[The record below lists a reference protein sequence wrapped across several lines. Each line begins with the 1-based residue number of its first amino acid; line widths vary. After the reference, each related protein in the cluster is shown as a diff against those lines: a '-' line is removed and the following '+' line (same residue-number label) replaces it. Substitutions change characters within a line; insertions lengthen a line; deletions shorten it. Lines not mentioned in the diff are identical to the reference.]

1 LANGEYL
8 KDSIVNRRELQDWFK
23 AFHQDVPSGLLKK
36 SDFNRTYKH
45 YFPFGESK
53 KLSDHVF
60 HLFDLNQ
67 DGLVDFT
74 DFVRVLSLLSR
85 GETKDKMD
93 CVFLHC
99 PRYCKFIRKL
109 DQTKSLHRFKKGI
122 FNMYDFDED
131 GFIGR
136 AELLTL
142 VDCMYRTVGDV
153 SSSFPEDQETPEDRV
168 NYLMERMDLD
178 GDGKLSRQEFELGC
192 LQDASILDGI
202 HLYTGWV

>member
-1 LANGEYL
+1 
-8 KDSIVNRRELQDWFK
+8 
-23 AFHQDVPSGLLKK
+23 
-36 SDFNRTYKH
+36 
-45 YFPFGESK
+45 
-53 KLSDHVF
+53 
-60 HLFDLNQ
+60 
-67 DGLVDFT
+67 
-74 DFVRVLSLLSR
+74 
-85 GETKDKMD
+85 
-93 CVFLHC
+93 
-99 PRYCKFIRKL
+99 
-109 DQTKSLHRFKKGI
+109 
-122 FNMYDFDED
+122 MYDFDED